1 VIVIDSS
8 VVIDAFLDN
17 SILQRLVTLVSSSEI
32 IVPDHF
38 DIECISALRRLDRNE
53 AIQDVTIDGMIK
65 SLLELKCVRC
75 SVQPFLREIWAMRH
89 NFSAYDAAYVVLAF
103 DTASTLFTHDQ
114 RLANAAASIVQV
126 KRLDS

>member
-17 SILQRLVTLVSSSEI
+17 DILQRLVTLFSSDEI

-38 DIECISALRRLDRNE
+38 DIECISAFRRMDRNE
-53 AIQDVTIDGMIK
+53 VIQDVTIDGLIA
-65 SLLELKCVRC
+65 SLRELKCVRC
-75 SVQPFLREIWAMRH
+75 SVQPFLKEIWALRN

-103 DTASTLFTHDQ
+103 DTASTFITHDK
-114 RLANAAASIVQV
+114 RLANAAASIVRV
-126 KRLDS
+126 KRLDT